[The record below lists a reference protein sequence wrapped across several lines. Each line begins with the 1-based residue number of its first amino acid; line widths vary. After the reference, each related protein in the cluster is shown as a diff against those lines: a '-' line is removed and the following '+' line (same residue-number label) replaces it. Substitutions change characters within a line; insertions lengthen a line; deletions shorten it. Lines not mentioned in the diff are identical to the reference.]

1 MNDTDPKC
9 EVVYWNRPEFIL
21 SCSAD
26 NDENQVHGL
35 NSRLVQRAQ
44 QLPIAQTPYR
54 KFSYLFRSI
63 TVAADIIVVEK
74 QFSFFRKLKMPFI
87 WIKTQYID
95 VYSSTYKTE
104 LNSLDPCSVPQY
116 TT

>member
-35 NSRLVQRAQ
+35 NSRLV
-44 QLPIAQTPYR
+44 
-54 KFSYLFRSI
+54 
-63 TVAADIIVVEK
+63 
-74 QFSFFRKLKMPFI
+74 
-87 WIKTQYID
+87 
-95 VYSSTYKTE
+95 
-104 LNSLDPCSVPQY
+104 
-116 TT
+116 